1 MNVFN
6 TDKNKSMLWSIL
18 DKQGKFNHV
27 PQNVNIVK
35 IFESTIKQTEIQCNG
50 NETLVNMNKSFLSG
64 MIKELSIY
72 ISPSVLKKNK
82 TEMFNNSLQ
91 EKEQSF
97 KDMMKVPTPATVD
110 FSDGKGDEPIG
121 NIDELLS
128 KQLEKRNLDM
138 PTYNNIDENS
148 VKEWLTG
155 ESSTLPP
162 PKPKN
167 TEAHIK
173 IGELVNQN
181 NVLDITPI
189 KKTVKWSDENT
200 QDISVIND
208 KKNNATEI
216 TDKSDEDD
224 IDVRTALV
232 KVLKNQEYII
242 NAIHDLQDRI

>member
-155 ESSTLPP
+155 ESTTLPP

-167 TEAHIK
+167 KEAHIK

-181 NVLDITPI
+181 VVLDITPI
-189 KKTVKWSDENT
+189 KKTVKWSDEKNSIPDNT
-200 QDISVIND
+200 EVIS
-208 KKNNATEI
+208 KKPEPTEI
-216 TDKSDEDD
+216 KSEEED
-224 IDVRTALV
+224 IDIKSALV

-242 NAIHDLQDRI
+242 TAIHDLQDRI